1 MQEEHKAAKKYNKK
15 KEKKSKERQKLY
27 KYTIKKRIYK
37 QWERLLNVISQTEN
51 QPNKLLTKEA
61 RS

>member
-1 MQEEHKAAKKYNKK
+1 MQEEHKAAKKYNKKK

-37 QWERLLNVISQTEN
+37 
-51 QPNKLLTKEA
+51 
-61 RS
+61 

>member
-15 KEKKSKERQKLY
+15 RKEKKSKERQKLY

-37 QWERLLNVISQTEN
+37 
-51 QPNKLLTKEA
+51 
-61 RS
+61 